1 MASTHVGSMGAIV
14 AAKRGENHCGGIH
27 LLDEATGEYN
37 AAYLEKHFPKGGVR
51 QVECVYRQQGLMVA
65 PGNPLGIE
73 SLADLARE
81 GRSYVNRQKGSGTR
95 ILADYVCRQDGI
107 DPASI
112 YGYDHE
118 EFTHTAVATLVVAGS
133 ADAGMGIYSAAKM
146 YGLGF
151 VPVCEEQYD
160 LLIPDY
166 AWDTPM
172 VQALL
177 EVLRSD
183 AFRTRMEQLGGYR
196 VDQPGRIRRHYE

>member
-1 MASTHVGSMGAIV
+1 
-14 AAKRGENHCGGIH
+14 NHCGGIH

-37 AAYLEKHFPKGGVR
+37 VAYLEKHFPRGGVR

-65 PGNPLGIE
+65 PGNPLSIE
-73 SLADLARE
+73 SMADLTRN
-81 GRSYVNRQKGSGTR
+81 GLRYVNRQKGSGTR
-95 ILADYVCRQDGI
+95 ILADYLCKRDGI
-107 DPASI
+107 DSASI

-118 EFTHTAVATLVVAGS
+118 EFTHTAVAALVESGS

-160 LLIPDY
+160 LLIADY

-172 VQALL
+172 V
-177 EVLRSD
+177 R
-183 AFRTRMEQLGGYR
+183 
-196 VDQPGRIRRHYE
+196 